1 MEIKLWNT
9 LKFEKEILKP
19 IKKGEVRIYH
29 CGPTVYNRAHVGNLR
44 AYIFADILRR
54 TCEINDLAV
63 RQVINIT
70 DVGHLTSDEDE
81 GEDKIEKSA
90 KEQNKTATEIAD
102 EYTKLFL
109 QDLEKLNIRT
119 LGTQFPKAS
128 EHIKEQILLIQKL
141 EKKGF
146 TYQTSDGIYFDT
158 SKYKDYGKL
167 GNINTKGLEEGA
179 RVEANPEKK
188 NITDFA
194 LWKFSPTN
202 QKRQQ
207 EWDSPWGIGF
217 PGWHIECSAMSEKYL
232 DQPFDIHTGG
242 VDHIPVHHNNEIAQS
257 ECANDLPL
265 ANIWMHS
272 AHILVDNSKM
282 SKSIGNVYSLDDLQ
296 EKNIS
301 AMAYRYWLLTVHYK
315 TQSNLTFETLRSSQT
330 ALQRLYSRV
339 SLLPE
344 TGEID
349 EKAVVNFINFVNDDL
364 NTPQAVA
371 YMWDYLK
378 DPRYINT
385 HRATL
390 LEFDRVLGLGI
401 RGRLIESLPKE
412 INELLLQREMARES
426 NNWTL
431 SDEIRNKITEMGYNL
446 QDTDAGQIVSKK
458 V

>member
-9 LKFEKEILKP
+9 LKSEKEILKP